1 MIWQRWWDKIYEIFL
16 VPQLEPLQNV
26 LELSQLLQ
34 KLFAASAGAILAY
47 AEAVVA
53 FIGVVLVFTTKFPL
67 LEKLYV

>member
-34 KLFAASAGAILAY
+34 KLFAASAGAISAY

-53 FIGVVLVFTTKFPL
+53 FTGVVFGV
-67 LEKLYV
+67 YD